1 MATISLD
8 KLTKIYPNGKPA
20 VSDLDL
26 EVAEGELMVLVGP
39 SGSGKTTALRM
50 VAGLEEITSGTVSM
64 DGRVVN
70 DLTPKDR
77 NVAMVFQ
84 NYALYPHKTVAEN
97 IGFSLSLRGI
107 PKAEIRDKVEAAA
120 QLLGL
125 TEYLKR
131 KPGQLSGGQR
141 QRVAMGRAIVRDPAV
156 FLMDEPLSNL
166 DAKMRVQ
173 MRAEISHIQRRVGVA
188 TLYVT
193 HDQTEAMTLGDRV
206 CVLHMGTLQQC
217 GAPQHLYDHP
227 DNLFVAGFIGS
238 PAMNLYEATIS
249 PSGSEVRVGPQL
261 LSLPARLLASRP
273 ALAAYR
279 DRRLVLGIRPES
291 LSDAA
296 LLPAPPGG
304 TLSADVELTEALGNE
319 IQLHF
324 TIEAPR
330 APSHE
335 PEAAIE
341 ATELSAGPSIKA
353 GTSRAEGVA
362 RVSPHSTLRAGSH
375 ATLAVDTEALHF
387 FDPDTE
393 MAIWA

>member
-1 MATISLD
+1 
-8 KLTKIYPNGKPA
+8 
-20 VSDLDL
+20 
-26 EVAEGELMVLVGP
+26 
-39 SGSGKTTALRM
+39 
-50 VAGLEEITSGTVSM
+50 
-64 DGRVVN
+64 
-70 DLTPKDR
+70 
-77 NVAMVFQ
+77 
-84 NYALYPHKTVAEN
+84 
-97 IGFSLSLRGI
+97 
-107 PKAEIRDKVEAAA
+107 
-120 QLLGL
+120 
-125 TEYLKR
+125 
-131 KPGQLSGGQR
+131 
-141 QRVAMGRAIVRDPAV
+141 
-156 FLMDEPLSNL
+156 
-166 DAKMRVQ
+166 MRVQ

-238 PAMNLYEATIS
+238 PAMNLYEATVS

-261 LSLPARLLASRP
+261 LPLPARLLASRP

-330 APSHE
+330 AASHE

-353 GTSRAEGVA
+353 GTSRADGVA

-387 FDPDTE
+387 FDSDTGQ
-393 MAIWA
+393 AIWG

>member
-97 IGFSLSLRGI
+97 IGFSLRLRGI

-120 QLLGL
+120 QLRGL

-238 PAMNLYEATIS
+238 PAMNLYEATVS

-261 LSLPARLLASRP
+261 LPLPARLLASRP
-273 ALAAYR
+273 RSAAR
-279 DRRLVLGIRPES
+279 PRHPAGEPLGRR
-291 LSDAA
+291 
-296 LLPAPPGG
+296 PAP
-304 TLSADVELTEALGNE
+304 
-319 IQLHF
+319 
-324 TIEAPR
+324 
-330 APSHE
+330 
-335 PEAAIE
+335 
-341 ATELSAGPSIKA
+341 GPSWRYPERGRRADGGA
-353 GTSRAEGVA
+353 GQRDPAPLHDRGPEG
-362 RVSPHSTLRAGSH
+362 RLS
-375 ATLAVDTEALHF
+375 
-387 FDPDTE
+387 
-393 MAIWA
+393 